1 MPLGVRRE
9 IQETNTSAHFLH
21 FTQTNILGAQQ
32 IPATAGVKQYG
43 VSSSAIWSTA
53 ELLRK
58 LLTGL
63 SPARQAPQSKT
74 SLASLAVALTWLS
87 HPTSLDLITSFSSAL
102 SMASVRE
109 RGG

>member
-63 SPARQAPQSKT
+63 AQPSNFI
-74 SLASLAVALTWLS
+74 LS
-87 HPTSLDLITSFSSAL
+87 DHLIQHFSS
-102 SMASVRE
+102 SGFTASQQLQ
-109 RGG
+109 